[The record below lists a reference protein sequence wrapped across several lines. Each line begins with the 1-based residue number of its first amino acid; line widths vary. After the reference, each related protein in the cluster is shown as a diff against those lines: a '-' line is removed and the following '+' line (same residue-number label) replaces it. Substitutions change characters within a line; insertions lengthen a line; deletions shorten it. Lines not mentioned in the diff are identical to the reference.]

1 MFEPISKV
9 MAWSF
14 GYHFALTQRLVAV
27 AYKRFTDNIP
37 MAIDRELICGV
48 ERNILP
54 LMWNGLGLN
63 SLDAHRICKDFAQE
77 SSMIANRRE
86 ELMKKLQ
93 RLEEASQQLLQVG
106 SA

>member
-1 MFEPISKV
+1 
-9 MAWSF
+9 
-14 GYHFALTQRLVAV
+14 
-27 AYKRFTDNIP
+27 
-37 MAIDRELICGV
+37 
-48 ERNILP
+48 
-54 LMWNGLGLN
+54 MWNGLGLN